1 MKSSIDKY
9 ASLIAWVQGDLKKDH
24 TLVNRK
30 VFSVVFWC
38 LVLPSMILLVIYGL
52 RKYQWI
58 EPMRNVDL
66 LVFTPPFFYSLYSLW
81 PTLKEIPR
89 VFKKGGLNAV
99 LDESQKEVEW
109 REKTAAKMSEELS
122 LTPREW
128 ALMTFHLRS
137 ELERMRTQNRYMS
150 ILAAVILLFMFQFL
164 DLGGTGTVMVENGPA
179 GFVKALVDMFAQWSI
194 QVFSLALFSTL
205 FYLSGLQFQRH
216 MVKYL
221 SCVERILID
230 KKEST

>member
-1 MKSSIDKY
+1 MKASIDKY
-9 ASLIAWVQGDLKKDH
+9 ASLIAWIQTDLKKDH
-24 TLVNRK
+24 SLVNRK

-38 LVLPSMILLVIYGL
+38 LVLPSVILLIMYAL

-99 LDESQKEVEW
+99 LDESLKEVEW
-109 REKTAAKMSEELS
+109 REKTANKMSQDIS
-122 LTPREW
+122 LTHREW
-128 ALMTFHLRS
+128 KLMSFHLKS

-150 ILAAVILLFMFQFL
+150 ILAAVILFFLFQFL
-164 DLGGTGTVMVENGPA
+164 DLGGTNVVMVESGPA
-179 GFVKALVDMFAQWSI
+179 GFVKALIDMFAQWSI
-194 QVFSLALFSTL
+194 QVFSLGLFSTL

-216 MVKYL
+216 MVRYL
-221 SCVERILID
+221 SCVERVLIEQ
-230 KKEST
+230 KESA